1 MEKHVTGVVTDCL
14 RVAVYKEPRANS
26 GIVKVVTALT
36 RVTVDLEKS
45 TDGFYR
51 ISTSKGVQGYCMKK
65 FIAVRR

>member
-14 RVAVYKEPRANS
+14 RVAVYREPRANS

-51 ISTSKGVQGYCMKK
+51 ISTSKGIQGYCMKK

>member
-1 MEKHVTGVVTDCL
+1 MGKHVTGVVTDCL
-14 RVAVYKEPRANS
+14 RVAIYREPRANS

>member
-14 RVAVYKEPRANS
+14 WVAVYKEPRANS

-51 ISTSKGVQGYCMKK
+51 ISTSKGIQGYCMKK

>member
-45 TDGFYR
+45 TDDFYR
-51 ISTSKGVQGYCMKK
+51 ISTSKGIQGYCMKK

>member
-1 MEKHVTGVVTDCL
+1 MKKHVTGVVTDCL

-51 ISTSKGVQGYCMKK
+51 ISTSKGIQGYCMKK

>member
-1 MEKHVTGVVTDCL
+1 MEKHVTGVITDCL

-51 ISTSKGVQGYCMKK
+51 ISTSKGIQGYCMKK

>member
-1 MEKHVTGVVTDCL
+1 MKKHVAGVVTDCL

-51 ISTSKGVQGYCMKK
+51 ISTSKGIQGYCMKK

>member
-26 GIVKVVTALT
+26 GIVKVVTVLT

-51 ISTSKGVQGYCMKK
+51 ISTSKGIQGYCMKK

>member
-51 ISTSKGVQGYCMKK
+51 ISTSKGIQGYCMKK
-65 FIAVRR
+65 FIAVR

>member
-51 ISTSKGVQGYCMKK
+51 ISTSKGIQGYCMKK

>member
-51 ISTSKGVQGYCMKK
+51 ISTSKGIQGYCIKK

>member
-1 MEKHVTGVVTDCL
+1 MEKHVIGVVTDCL

-51 ISTSKGVQGYCMKK
+51 ISTSKGIQGYCMKK

>member
-1 MEKHVTGVVTDCL
+1 VEKHVTGVVTDCL

-51 ISTSKGVQGYCMKK
+51 ISTSKGIQGYCMKK